1 MNAYQLLSFINS
13 LLTQQYLTVHD
24 IIISAAW
31 AQSYKYM
38 YFFGGSYTRYFTLA
52 MNIAD
57 FFFYHFYHYGH
68 YTALLLSALHHKDCL
83 KLY

>member
-52 MNIAD
+52 MNVAN
-57 FFFYHFYHYGH
+57 FFYHFYHYGH